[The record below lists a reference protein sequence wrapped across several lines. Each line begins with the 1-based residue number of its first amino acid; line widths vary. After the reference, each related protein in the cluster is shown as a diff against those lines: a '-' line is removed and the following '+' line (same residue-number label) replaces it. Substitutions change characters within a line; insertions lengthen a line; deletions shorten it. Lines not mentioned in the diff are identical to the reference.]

1 MRTRRHIQ
9 IAAAASTVFLAMST
23 AAPAFAAD
31 DDVVVTD
38 RETVQVYMTPT
49 GDVKVARIYD
59 QVTATGQG
67 TVTIANPVSTDDLR
81 NLDGLSDLEVEDGK
95 AVTEL
100 EVDGESRLRSVS
112 SFDEDNLPVTITP
125 TYELDGEVYEDPE
138 DLVGKSGDLT
148 VTYRVENVTSEPT
161 TVTVLDGKGNEVEQT
176 VDVPDASG
184 RITRD
189 VAPEGLLLDQVRPG
203 QHLGR
208 WPGWHPDDLHHDPSA
223 AGRLRRRRVRLPARV
238 EDAIIP
244 RATVSIA
251 VVQPLKNPSLATA
264 AASYQG
270 GADTGAT
277 LTAGAEQIDSQL
289 LKLRDGAG
297 QLLRGLIRLSDGA
310 RQLNDGLAG
319 EAAPA
324 PASWLTAPA
333 RRPRGR
339 PSSTPGWR
347 RRILAAPNLPPVSKD
362 RRRQRAARRGIQQPD
377 RRQGPGLRVQDLAAG
392 SA

>member
-9 IAAAASTVFLAMST
+9 IAAAASTVVLALST

-81 NLDGLSDLEVEDGK
+81 NLDGLSPRGRGRQGRHRARGRWRVPTSQRQQLRRGQA
-95 AVTEL
+95 AVA
-100 EVDGESRLRSVS
+100 
-112 SFDEDNLPVTITP
+112 ITP

-161 TVTVLDGKGNEVEQT
+161 TVTVLDGKGNEVEKT
-176 VDVPDASG
+176 VDVPMPLVGSLVTLLPKDFYSIKSDQANISG
-184 RITRD
+184 DGRGGTRMTFTMTLLPPVGSA
-189 VAPEGLLLDQVRPG
+189 VAEFGYQ
-203 QHLGR
+203 
-208 WPGWHPDDLHHDPSA
+208 
-223 AGRLRRRRVRLPARV
+223 ARV

-264 AASYQG
+264 
-270 GADTGAT
+270 
-277 LTAGAEQIDSQL
+277 
-289 LKLRDGAG
+289 G
-297 QLLRGLIRLSDGA
+297 QLPG
-310 RQLNDGLAG
+310 
-319 EAAPA
+319 
-324 PASWLTAPA
+324 
-333 RRPRGR
+333 RRRHR
-339 PSSTPGWR
+339 RHADGWR
-347 RRILAAPNLPPVSKD
+347 
-362 RRRQRAARRGIQQPD
+362 
-377 RRQGPGLRVQDLAAG
+377 
-392 SA
+392 